1 MRSRKIK
8 DIIKRTYS
16 IPGQRIPLGAAGY
29 CAGRQTVYNGC
40 MVAQGSEKP
49 KKGVSKVKNFFLII
63 LFLLVPLAGA
73 FHPKLRR
80 KEDPEGKEI
89 GTAK

>member
-1 MRSRKIK
+1 
-8 DIIKRTYS
+8 
-16 IPGQRIPLGAAGY
+16 
-29 CAGRQTVYNGC
+29 

>member
-1 MRSRKIK
+1 MAAKNQEKLIMGASR
-8 DIIKRTYS
+8 
-16 IPGQRIPLGAAGY
+16 
-29 CAGRQTVYNGC
+29 
-40 MVAQGSEKP
+40 
-49 KKGVSKVKNFFLII
+49 VKNFFLIL

-89 GTAK
+89 GTEK

>member
-1 MRSRKIK
+1 MASSEPGKLSR
-8 DIIKRTYS
+8 
-16 IPGQRIPLGAAGY
+16 GA
-29 CAGRQTVYNGC
+29 
-40 MVAQGSEKP
+40 
-49 KKGVSKVKNFFLII
+49 SKVKNFFLII

-89 GTAK
+89 GTEK